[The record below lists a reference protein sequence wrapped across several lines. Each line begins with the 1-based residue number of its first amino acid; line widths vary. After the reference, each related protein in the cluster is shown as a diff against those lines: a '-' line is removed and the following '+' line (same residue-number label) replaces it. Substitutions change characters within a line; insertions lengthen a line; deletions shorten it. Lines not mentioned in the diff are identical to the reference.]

1 MGGFYYKNLI
11 YYMNCYEF
19 VIIWVE
25 NLDNNSY
32 FIKKI
37 MIFYKNKAIF
47 NKKLIIYID
56 FL

>member
-1 MGGFYYKNLI
+1 
-11 YYMNCYEF
+11 MNCYEF
-19 VIIWVE
+19 VIICIE
-25 NLDNNSY
+25 NLENNSY

-37 MIFYKNKAIF
+37 MIFYKNKVIF

>member
-1 MGGFYYKNLI
+1 
-11 YYMNCYEF
+11 MNCYKF

-25 NLDNNSY
+25 NFENSSY

-37 MIFYKNKAIF
+37 MIFYKNKMIF